1 MSLQFIIGGSGTG
14 KSHYAFETIIRE
26 AASHPDVLYYIVVPE
41 QFTMQTQ
48 QTVVEQSPGKG
59 ILNIDVLS
67 FQRLAYRVFEEVG
80 GDTRTLPG
88 ALTGRQV
95 PAGAGVQ
102 HPPVGGV
109 RRGGRMQLVPRAVAG
124 VQQAHRVEP
133 VHRLRVGRAAPARP
147 PTSRTATPAAP

>member
-80 GDTRTLPG
+80 GDTRTLLSDIG
-88 ALTGRQV
+88 KSMVLRKLSQERSKELFYLGRQMDRPGCLDEV
-95 PAGAGVQ
+95 KSLISEF
-102 HPPVGGV
+102 
-109 RRGGRMQLVPRAVAG
+109 MQYDIGEEELS
-124 VQQAHRVEP
+124 HMIS
-133 VHRLRVGRAAPARP
+133 AAPEKSLLR
-147 PTSRTATPAAP
+147 R